1 MQSIIFII
9 SIFFVYLIDKKL
21 NKVIEPYIIV
31 ETERLTNNIVNKK
44 INEIMDNFN
53 MDSILLN
60 NDNNVSY
67 NTKELN
73 KIKNRITQQIQDELM
88 NLDNGYID
96 NYFIPT
102 RITNGKFKNVKRG
115 ILCDISIG
123 SIRGSTLFSNVGPSI
138 PIKLLFSSQLN
149 SDIKV
154 EVKEYGINN
163 VIVEIYYVIDIKEQ
177 ITMPMTSKRK
187 KIHIKEPLSIEII
200 NGKIPQY
207 YNGYIK

>member
-1 MQSIIFII
+1 MLSLVFII
-9 SIFFVYLIDKKL
+9 SIFFIYLIDKKL

-60 NDNNVSY
+60 NDNNISY

-73 KIKNRITQQIQDELM
+73 KIKNQITKQIQDELM

-102 RITNGKFKNVKRG
+102 RITNGKFKYVKRG

-123 SIRGSTLFSNVGPSI
+123 SIRSSTLFSNVGPTI

-163 VIVEIYYVIDIKEQ
+163 VIVEVYYVIDIKEQ